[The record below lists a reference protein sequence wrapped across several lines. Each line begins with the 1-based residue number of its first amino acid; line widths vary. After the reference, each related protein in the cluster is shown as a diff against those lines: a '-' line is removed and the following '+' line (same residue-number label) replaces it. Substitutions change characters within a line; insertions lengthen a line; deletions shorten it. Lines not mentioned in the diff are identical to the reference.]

1 MRLLGIAEALRLD
14 PGFQPGWVFE
24 ETIFHNPRFARVEH
38 AAVVDG
44 NRVLWDQA
52 VIRENPGVI
61 VVPYTTDPLEVGM
74 VEVRRPVAGLDA
86 SLEFP
91 GGFCKLGESWDEAAV
106 REAAEE
112 AGWKLLA
119 LTKLGEVNP
128 NPAFYATAPVVCAAL
143 VESWEGRPDGK
154 EVSGLRRVPLGALL
168 HLIREGK
175 VVSGLTLAAALLFL
189 VKIAAGW
196 FGGVEICNTVADG
209 SLGEKVREKE
219 GAIVATF

>member
-14 PGFQPGWVFE
+14 PGFRPGWIFE
-24 ETIFHNPRFARVEH
+24 GTAFHNPRFARVEH

-74 VEVRRPVAGLDA
+74 VEARRPVAGLGA

-91 GGFCKLGESWDEAAV
+91 GGFCRPGEPWDEAAV

-128 NPAFYATAPVVCAAL
+128 NPAFYATAPIVCAAL
-143 VESWEGRPDGK
+143 VESWEGRPDGR
-154 EVSGLRRVPLGALL
+154 EVSGLRRVPLDTLL
-168 HLIREGK
+168 RLVGEGRIA
-175 VVSGLTLAAALLFL
+175 SGLTLAAALLFL
-189 VKIAAGW
+189 VKVAVGW
-196 FGGVEICNTVADG
+196 FGRVEIFAG
-209 SLGEKVREKE
+209 SNLRGMKLPSP
-219 GAIVATF
+219 